1 MESAK
6 HKRRLCPRPI
16 SRMKAAQR
24 GAADCWRLS
33 RGPSSWRAW
42 LSLRISS
49 SPCSLDRD
57 SPRTSIISRINS
69 GRTDMAYHGNVLVVD
84 DDALTREFT
93 AMLLKDMGYCVKTAE
108 SADDALRWL
117 YSDESFDVV
126 LADIIMPGMSG
137 VDLWRMAEEARPGVP
152 VVLISGNLTG
162 ITEAMEAGK
171 LALTKPIRRERLS
184 SVLCQVMDHGSSK
197 PYWRPNSGTQ

>member
-1 MESAK
+1 
-6 HKRRLCPRPI
+6 
-16 SRMKAAQR
+16 
-24 GAADCWRLS
+24 
-33 RGPSSWRAW
+33 
-42 LSLRISS
+42 
-49 SPCSLDRD
+49 
-57 SPRTSIISRINS
+57 
-69 GRTDMAYHGNVLVVD
+69 MAYHGNVLVVD

-137 VDLWRMAEEARPGVP
+137 VDLWQMAEEARPGVP